1 MYDDLGYDEDPHL
14 HCLESTQHSWVLDPS
29 WIKAQQVVVHKSHMV
44 TFTIPPNSVAT
55 PSPCI
60 LGIDPPLCLQLTFF
74 VSIIDSLSALWAYL
88 LASVNRMARIGTNK
102 APYTH
107 LGTTQDRVED
117 GMR

>member
-60 LGIDPPLCLQLTFF
+60 LGIDPPF
-74 VSIIDSLSALWAYL
+74 VPTTDLFC
-88 LASVNRMARIGTNK
+88 VHNRLPFCFVGL
-102 APYTH
+102 PPCFC
-107 LGTTQDRVED
+107 E
-117 GMR
+117 